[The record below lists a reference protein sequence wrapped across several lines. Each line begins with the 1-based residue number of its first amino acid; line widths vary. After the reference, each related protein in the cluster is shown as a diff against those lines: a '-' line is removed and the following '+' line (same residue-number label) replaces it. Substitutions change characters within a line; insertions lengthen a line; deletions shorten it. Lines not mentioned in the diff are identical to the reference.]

1 MQGKGLLTIPDLML
15 LATGNGAHVVLS
27 SNLWW
32 REQKW
37 MRKSKKA
44 TKLPNYMLEQR
55 KRQKI
60 RVNVKAYQD
69 IGSAIGSVVVPRLCY
84 RFCGTV
90 STLL

>member
-1 MQGKGLLTIPDLML
+1 MMQGKGLLTIPDLML

-37 MRKSKKA
+37 RRKSNKA
-44 TKLPNYMLEQR
+44 TNLPNYMLEQR

-69 IGSAIGSVVVPRLCY
+69 Y
-84 RFCGTV
+84 R
-90 STLL
+90 